1 MKFRWLKKV
10 KKNDDVLILNSLRL
24 QLLSIEKAKT
34 FNEITN
40 DEYDAILKNINDQ
53 LKEMENK
60 YGLG

>member
-40 DEYDAILKNINDQ
+40 DEYEMILKNINDQ
-53 LKEMENK
+53 LEEMENK